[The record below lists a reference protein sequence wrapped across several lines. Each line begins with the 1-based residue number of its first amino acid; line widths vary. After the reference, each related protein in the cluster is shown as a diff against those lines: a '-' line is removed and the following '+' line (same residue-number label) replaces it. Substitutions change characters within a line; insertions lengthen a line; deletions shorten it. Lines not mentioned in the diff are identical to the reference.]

1 MNNNDNKTTFLGLLK
16 YTVNIP
22 RIQRDYA
29 QGREQTTTDVIR
41 SRFLDKLMQA
51 IQPEGSVHLDFVYG
65 LERPGD
71 KGENIFLPIDGQQ
84 RLTTLF
90 LLHWYFLQSQA
101 DEDSDQLKSLKNDSD
116 PLKPLKNFRYETRS
130 TTAAFLRML
139 LEKRD
144 SLLPK
149 KSDAELS
156 KIIQDQNWFQAS
168 WKYDPSISGML
179 VMLDAIEKK
188 NKEANLT
195 PQSVSA
201 DSLNQITF
209 DLILLNKETDP
220 DLLYRKINSR
230 GRKLTDYENFKAE
243 LFQALDEQRQN
254 GARDEGSFSS
264 LKQKLDTSWSNY
276 VFRLLKDEEKGKSK
290 NEDRTEAVDKAL
302 LNLFCSHARIFLW
315 NQASGKSESTTPA
328 NEKQSETPEKE
339 NTTDYLRARY
349 YLEQIREKGGLE
361 AFVKSFSENMEWWTM
376 PSDAPHSYNR
386 TIASHVASSKDIDSS
401 KSQATELPIVI
412 DFDGKETNPFKRI
425 CRSEDDLKTL
435 CFFYAMG
442 KLGKQLDEQ
451 KPSEEQIRQLHERL
465 LLLRNFLFNADTEE
479 RYMPAMI
486 PFIGDLME
494 KGSSVVL
501 KGSSPSNSGIK
512 QLQWPQEQL
521 KLKLRRNWRTNNGEE
536 DRKTLADLENHTLLR
551 GDVSVVITG
560 EEYSSEQAKK
570 LLAILPKQGEDGN
583 FQRALLTFAV
593 SCTAEDFISTGNTKL
608 MDTSVPKYLLYDTN
622 EGGLREDLHS
632 TKENAI
638 KGNLRI
644 MLGEFA
650 SNNYESLDGY
660 LDALVQEKQ
669 KHGMDYRSYLIKYR
683 RLLLNWCLELN
694 DKGTVKGWKYCY
706 FAVNP
711 NKIPASLSVRQS
723 RAQDYRSSWFWCL
736 PELICL
742 LCNPDL
748 SKNPRVIGVEYK
760 NRAMIRVNANDGIL
774 CEDKAF
780 VIGKLLEKGNDKPDE
795 NRWSPCIKIEIP
807 QRNAATGTPTDTL
820 DRVLLGCAVVRAL
833 QDPESEEGKALRAL
847 REKQGNAGQ
856 QTWEWKLPS
865 YDSHRG
871 ELGEDSA
878 TESVTVAVT
887 NVSDSPAPA
896 ADTVSRNQEEP

>member
-1 MNNNDNKTTFLGLLK
+1 MNNNNKTTFLELLEN

-65 LERPGD
+65 LVRPGD
-71 KGENIFLPIDGQQ
+71 EGENIFLPIDGQQ

-90 LLHWYFLQSQA
+90 LLHWYFLEA
-101 DEDSDQLKSLKNDSD
+101 DEDPDQLKSLKNDSD
-116 PLKPLKNFRYETRS
+116 QLKFLKNFRYETRS

-144 SLLPK
+144 SLLDK
-149 KSDAELS
+149 KSDAELRKTKLS
-156 KIIQDQNWFQAS
+156 IIIQDQNWFQAS

-243 LFQALDEQRQN
+243 LFQALDEQLQN
-254 GARDEGSFSS
+254 GARKNKELFSS

-276 VFRLLKDEEKGKSK
+276 VFRLLRDEEKDKSK
-290 NEDRTEAVDKAL
+290 KEDRTEAVDKAL

-339 NTTDYLRARY
+339 NTTDYLRARN
-349 YLEQIREKGGLE
+349 YLEQIKESLVDFVSYFLE
-361 AFVKSFSENMEWWTM
+361 SMEWWT
-376 PSDAPHSYNR
+376 SVSYDN
-386 TIASHVASSKDIDSS
+386 TIASHVASSKDIGSS

-412 DFDGKETNPFKRI
+412 DFDGKEINPFKRI
-425 CRSEDDLKTL
+425 CRSEDSLRTL

-442 KLGKQLDEQ
+442 ELGEKNLFEG
-451 KPSEEQIRQLHERL
+451 EIHERL

-494 KGSSVVL
+494 KGSSVVR
-501 KGSSPSNSGIK
+501 KGSYPSNSGIR
-512 QLQWPQEQL
+512 QLQWTQE
-521 KLKLRRNWRTNNGEE
+521 KLKLGLRENWRTNNGEE
-536 DRKTLADLENHTLLR
+536 DRKTLADLENHNLLRGDVSVVLLR

-560 EEYSSEQAKK
+560 DEYSSEQAKKLEYSSEQAKK
-570 LLAILPKQGEDGN
+570 LLAILPKPGEDGN

-593 SCTAEDFISTGNTKL
+593 SCTAEGFISTGNTKL
-608 MDTSVPKYLLYDTN
+608 MDTSVPRCLLYDAN
-622 EGGLREDLHS
+622 EGDLREALHS

-638 KGNLRI
+638 KGNLRS
-644 MLGEFA
+644 MLGEFE
-650 SNNYESLDGY
+650 SEKYESLDGY
-660 LDALVQEKQ
+660 LDALVQDVQ
-669 KHGMDYRSYLIKYR
+669 GMDYRAYLIKYR
-683 RLLLNWCLELN
+683 RLLLNWGLVLN
-694 DKGTVKGWKYCY
+694 DKGTVTGWKCCY

-711 NKIPASLSVRQS
+711 GKIPSSLSVRQY
-723 RAQDYRSSWFWCL
+723 RAQDYRSSWYWCL
-736 PELICL
+736 PELVCL
-742 LCNPDL
+742 LCG
-748 SKNPRVIGVEYK
+748 KVEVFKKQYEDK
-760 NRAMIRVNANDGIL
+760 AVIRVNDNNGIL

-780 VIGKLLEKGNDKPDE
+780 VIGRLVMRDNGKPDE
-795 NRWSPCIKIEIP
+795 YDWLPLIRIEIP
-807 QRNAATGTPTDTL
+807 QRDAATDTL

-847 REKQGNAGQ
+847 REKRENAGQ

-871 ELGEDSA
+871 ELGEDST

-887 NVSDSPAPA
+887 NVSDTPAPA

>member
-29 QGREQTTTDVIR
+29 QGRKQTTTDVIR

-65 LERPGD
+65 LKRPGD
-71 KGENIFLPIDGQQ
+71 EGENIFLPIDGQQ

-101 DEDSDQLKSLKNDSD
+101 DEDSDH
-116 PLKPLKNFRYETRS
+116 LKPLKNFRYETRS

-149 KSDAELS
+149 ESDAELS

-243 LFQALDEQRQN
+243 LFQALDEQLQN
-254 GARDEGSFSS
+254 SAGDEELFSS

-276 VFRLLKDEEKGKSK
+276 VFRLLRDEEKDKSK

-315 NQASGKSESTTPA
+315 KQASGKSESTTPA

-339 NTTDYLRARY
+339 NTTDYLRAQY

-501 KGSSPSNSGIK
+501 KGSSPSNSGIR
-512 QLQWPQEQL
+512 QLQWTQE
-521 KLKLRRNWRTNNGEE
+521 KLKLGLRKNWRTNNGEE
-536 DRKTLADLENHTLLR
+536 DRKTLADLENHNLLR

-560 EEYSSEQAKK
+560 DEITGDEYSYSCEQAKK
-570 LLAILPKQGEDGN
+570 LLAILPKPGEDGN

-593 SCTAEDFISTGNTKL
+593 SCTAEGFISTGNTKL
-608 MDTSVPKYLLYDTN
+608 MDTSVPRCLLYDAN
-622 EGGLREDLHS
+622 EGALREDLHS

-638 KGNLRI
+638 KGNLRS
-644 MLGEFA
+644 MLGEFE

-660 LDALVQEKQ
+660 LDALVQDVQ
-669 KHGMDYRSYLIKYR
+669 GMDYRAYLIKYR
-683 RLLLNWCLELN
+683 RLLLNWGLVLN
-694 DKGTVKGWKYCY
+694 DKGTVTGWKCCY

-711 NKIPASLSVRQS
+711 GKIPSSLSVRQY

-742 LCNPDL
+742 LCNPDS
-748 SKNPRVIGVEYK
+748 SKNPQVINVEYK
-760 NRAMIRVNANDGIL
+760 NRAVIRVNANDDNDANDDIL

-780 VIGKLLEKGNDKPDE
+780 VIGKPDE
-795 NRWSPCIKIEIP
+795 NGWSPCIKIEIP
-807 QRNAATGTPTDTL
+807 QRDAATDTL

-833 QDPESEEGKALRAL
+833 QDSESEEGKALRAL
-847 REKQGNAGQ
+847 REKRENAGQ

-871 ELGEDSA
+871 KLGEDST
-878 TESVTVAVT
+878 TERVTVAVT
-887 NVSDSPAPA
+887 NVSGTPAPE

>member
-1 MNNNDNKTTFLGLLK
+1 MNNNDNKTTFLGLLEE

-29 QGREQTTTDVIR
+29 QGRKQTTTDVIR

-65 LERPGD
+65 LKRPGD
-71 KGENIFLPIDGQQ
+71 EGENIFLPIDGQQ

-90 LLHWYFLQSQA
+90 LLHWYFLKA
-101 DEDSDQLKSLKNDSD
+101 DEDSEQLKS
-116 PLKPLKNFRYETRS
+116 LKNFRYETRS

-139 LEKRD
+139 LKERK
-144 SLLPK
+144 SLLAK

-156 KIIQDQNWFQAS
+156 KTKLSIIIQDQNWFQAS

-179 VMLDAIEKK
+179 VMLDAIEQK
-188 NKEANLT
+188 NVA
-195 PQSVSA
+195 PRSVPA
-201 DSLNQITF
+201 ESLNQISF

-254 GARDEGSFSS
+254 SAGDEEFFSS

-276 VFRLLKDEEKGKSK
+276 VFRLLKDEKKDK
-290 NEDRTEAVDKAL
+290 NKKEDRTEAVDKAL

-328 NEKQSETPEKE
+328 NKKQSETPEKE

-376 PSDAPHSYNR
+376 PSDDPHSYNR

-512 QLQWPQEQL
+512 QLQWLQEQI
-521 KLKLRRNWRTNNGEE
+521 KLKWRSNNGEE
-536 DRKTLADLENHTLLR
+536 DRKTLADLENHNLLR

-560 EEYSSEQAKK
+560 DEITGDEYSSEQAKK
-570 LLAILPKQGEDGN
+570 LLAILPKPGEDGN

-660 LDALVQEKQ
+660 LDALVQDVQ
-669 KHGMDYRSYLIKYR
+669 GMDYRAYLIKYR

-736 PELICL
+736 PELSCL

-748 SKNPRVIGVEYK
+748 SKNPRVIDVEYK
-760 NRAMIRVNANDGIL
+760 NRAVIRVNDNDDIL

-780 VIGKLLEKGNDKPDE
+780 VIGKLHEKGNDKPDE
-795 NRWSPCIKIEIP
+795 NGWSPCIKIEIP
-807 QRNAATGTPTDTL
+807 QRDAATDAL

-833 QDPESEEGKALRAL
+833 QDSESEEGKALRAL
-847 REKQGNAGQ
+847 REKWENAGQ

-865 YDSHRG
+865 YDSRCG

-887 NVSDSPAPA
+887 NVADTPAPE

>member
-1 MNNNDNKTTFLGLLK
+1 MNNNGNKTTFLGLLEN
-16 YTVNIP
+16 TVNIP

-29 QGREQTTTDVIR
+29 QGRKQTTTDVIR

-71 KGENIFLPIDGQQ
+71 EGENIFLPIDGQQ

-90 LLHWYFLQSQA
+90 LLHWYFL
-101 DEDSDQLKSLKNDSD
+101 DNKVPDQLKS
-116 PLKPLKNFRYETRS
+116 LKNFRYETRS

-144 SLLPK
+144 SLLAK

-188 NKEANLT
+188 NKEAKLT

-201 DSLNQITF
+201 ESLNQITF

-254 GARDEGSFSS
+254 GEGKNKELFSS

-276 VFRLLKDEEKGKSK
+276 VFRLLRDEEKDKSK
-290 NEDRTEAVDKAL
+290 KEDRTEAVDKAL
-302 LNLFCSHARIFLW
+302 LNLFCSHARIFVW
-315 NQASGKSESTTPA
+315 KQASRKSESTTPA

-339 NTTDYLRARY
+339 NTTDYLRARN
-349 YLEQIREKGGLE
+349 YLEKIKESLVDFVSYFLE
-361 AFVKSFSENMEWWTM
+361 SMEWWT
-376 PSDAPHSYNR
+376 SGSYDN

-425 CRSEDDLKTL
+425 CRSEDSLRTL

-442 KLGKQLDEQ
+442 ELGKQKKLPKER
-451 KPSEEQIRQLHERL
+451 IHERL

-479 RYMPAMI
+479 RFMPVMI
-486 PFIGDLME
+486 PFIHDLMS
-494 KGSSVVL
+494 KAPSNVL
-501 KGSSPSNSGIK
+501 GGPYPSNSGIR
-512 QLQWPQEQL
+512 QLQWPQE
-521 KLKLRRNWRTNNGEE
+521 KLKLGLRKNWRTNNGEE
-536 DRKTLADLENHTLLR
+536 NRKTLADLENHALLH
-551 GDVSVVITG
+551 GDVSVVITDDK
-560 EEYSSEQAKK
+560 YSSEQAKK

-593 SCTAEDFISTGNTKL
+593 SCTNKYKGLNSPDFISTGNTKL
-608 MDTSVPKYLLYDTN
+608 MDTSVPRCLLYDAN
-622 EGGLREDLHS
+622 EGDLREDLHS

-638 KGNLRI
+638 KGNLRS
-644 MLGEFA
+644 MLGKFE

-660 LDALVQEKQ
+660 LDTLVQDVQ
-669 KHGMDYRSYLIKYR
+669 GMDYRVYLIKYR
-683 RLLLNWCLELN
+683 RLLLNWGLVLN
-694 DKGTVKGWKYCY
+694 DKGTVKGWNCCY

-711 NKIPASLSVRQS
+711 NKIPSSLSVRQY
-723 RAQDYRSSWFWCL
+723 RAQDYRSSWYWCL

-742 LCNPDL
+742 LCNPDS
-748 SKNPRVIGVEYK
+748 SKNLPFTDVEYK
-760 NRAMIRVNANDGIL
+760 NRAMIRVNNNDGIL

-780 VIGKLLEKGNDKPDE
+780 VIGKLHEKGNDKPDE

-807 QRNAATGTPTDTL
+807 QRDAATDAL

-833 QDPESEEGKALRAL
+833 QDSESEEGKALRAL
-847 REKQGNAGQ
+847 REERENAGQ

-865 YDSHRG
+865 YDSHCG
-871 ELGEDSA
+871 ELGEDST
-878 TESVTVAVT
+878 TERVTVAVT
-887 NVSDSPAPA
+887 NVSGTPAPA
-896 ADTVSRNQEEP
+896 ADTVSRDQEEP

>member
-1 MNNNDNKTTFLGLLK
+1 MNNNDNKTTFLGLLEK

-71 KGENIFLPIDGQQ
+71 EGENIFLPIDGQQ

-90 LLHWYFLQSQA
+90 LLHWYFLEA
-101 DEDSDQLKSLKNDSD
+101 DKDPDQLKS
-116 PLKPLKNFRYETRS
+116 LKNFRYETRS

-144 SLLPK
+144 SLLAK

-156 KIIQDQNWFQAS
+156 IIIQDQNWFQAS

-179 VMLDAIEKK
+179 VMLDSIEKK

-243 LFQALDEQRQN
+243 LFQALDEQLQN
-254 GARDEGSFSS
+254 GAGKNKKLFSS

-339 NTTDYLRARY
+339 NTTDYLRARN
-349 YLEQIREKGGLE
+349 YLEQIKESLVDFVSYFLE
-361 AFVKSFSENMEWWTM
+361 SMEWWT
-376 PSDAPHSYNR
+376 SGSYDN
-386 TIASHVASSKDIDSS
+386 TIASHVASSKDIGSS

-412 DFDGKETNPFKRI
+412 DFDGKEINPFKRI
-425 CRSEDDLKTL
+425 CRSEDSLRTL

-442 KLGKQLDEQ
+442 ELGEKNLFEG
-451 KPSEEQIRQLHERL
+451 EIHERL

-479 RYMPAMI
+479 RYMPVMI
-486 PFIGDLME
+486 PFIGALME
-494 KGSSVVL
+494 QGSSNVL
-501 KGSSPSNSGIK
+501 GGPYPSNSGIR
-512 QLQWPQEQL
+512 QLQWTQE
-521 KLKLRRNWRTNNGEE
+521 KLKLELRKNWRTNNGEE
-536 DRKTLADLENHTLLR
+536 DRKTLADLENHNLLRGDVSVVLLR

-560 EEYSSEQAKK
+560 DEYSYSCEQAKK

-593 SCTAEDFISTGNTKL
+593 SCTAKDFISTGNTSHMGDK
-608 MDTSVPKYLLYDTN
+608 VPRCLLYDAN
-622 EGGLREDLHS
+622 EGDLREDLHS
-632 TKENAI
+632 TKENAT
-638 KGNLRI
+638 KDNLRS
-644 MLGEFA
+644 MLGKFA
-650 SNNYESLDGY
+650 SEKYESLDGY
-660 LDALVQEKQ
+660 LDALVQDVQ
-669 KHGMDYRSYLIKYR
+669 GMDYRAYLIKYR
-683 RLLLNWCLELN
+683 RLLLNWGLVLN
-694 DKGTVKGWKYCY
+694 DKGTVTGWKCCY

-711 NKIPASLSVRQS
+711 GKIPSSLSVRQY
-723 RAQDYRSSWFWCL
+723 RAQDYRSSWYWCL

-742 LCNPDL
+742 LCG
-748 SKNPRVIGVEYK
+748 KVEVFKKQYEDK
-760 NRAMIRVNANDGIL
+760 AVIRVNDNDDIL

-780 VIGKLLEKGNDKPDE
+780 VIGKLVMRDNGKPDE
-795 NRWSPCIKIEIP
+795 YDWLPLIRIEIP
-807 QRNAATGTPTDTL
+807 QRDAATDTL

-833 QDPESEEGKALRAL
+833 QDSESEEGKALRAL
-847 REKQGNAGQ
+847 REKRENAGQ

-878 TESVTVAVT
+878 TERVTVTVT
-887 NVSDSPAPA
+887 NVSDTPAPA

>member
-1 MNNNDNKTTFLGLLK
+1 MNNNYNKTTFLELLEN

-65 LERPGD
+65 LKRPGD
-71 KGENIFLPIDGQQ
+71 EGENIFLPIDGQQ

-90 LLHWYFLQSQA
+90 LLHWYFLEA
-101 DEDSDQLKSLKNDSD
+101 DEDPDQLKSLKNDSD
-116 PLKPLKNFRYETRS
+116 QLKPLKNFRYETRS

-139 LEKRD
+139 LEKRK
-144 SLLPK
+144 SLLAK

-195 PQSVSA
+195 PQRVSA
-201 DSLNQITF
+201 ESLNQITF

-243 LFQALDEQRQN
+243 LFQALDEQLQN
-254 GARDEGSFSS
+254 GAGDEEPFSS

-276 VFRLLKDEEKGKSK
+276 VFGLLRDEEKDKSK
-290 NEDRTEAVDKAL
+290 KEDRTEAVDKAL

-339 NTTDYLRARY
+339 NTTDYLRARD
-349 YLEQIREKGGLE
+349 YLEQIKKSLVD
-361 AFVKSFSENMEWWTM
+361 FVSYFLKSMKWWT
-376 PSDAPHSYNR
+376 SGSYDK
-386 TIASHVASSKDIDSS
+386 TIASHVASSKDIGSS

-425 CRSEDDLKTL
+425 CRSEDSLRTL

-442 KLGKQLDEQ
+442 ELGKQKKLPKER
-451 KPSEEQIRQLHERL
+451 IHERL

-494 KGSSVVL
+494 KGSSVVQ

-512 QLQWPQEQL
+512 QLQWLQEQI
-521 KLKLRRNWRTNNGEE
+521 KLKWRSNNGEE
-536 DRKTLADLENHTLLR
+536 DRKTLADLENHNLLR

-560 EEYSSEQAKK
+560 DEYSCEQAKK

-593 SCTAEDFISTGNTKL
+593 SCTAKDFISTGNTKH
-608 MDTSVPKYLLYDTN
+608 MDTSVPRCLLYDAN
-622 EGGLREDLHS
+622 EGDLREDLHS

-644 MLGEFA
+644 MLGEFE

-660 LDALVQEKQ
+660 LDALVQDVQ
-669 KHGMDYRSYLIKYR
+669 GMDYRAYLIKYR
-683 RLLLNWCLELN
+683 RLLLNWGLVLN
-694 DKGTVKGWKYCY
+694 DKGTVKGWKCCY

-711 NKIPASLSVRQS
+711 GKIPSSLSVRQY

-742 LCNPDL
+742 LCNPDS
-748 SKNPRVIGVEYK
+748 SKNLPFTDDEYK
-760 NRAMIRVNANDGIL
+760 NRAVIRVNANDDNDDNDDIL

-780 VIGKLLEKGNDKPDE
+780 VIGKPDE
-795 NRWSPCIKIEIP
+795 NGWSPCIKIEIP
-807 QRNAATGTPTDTL
+807 QRDAATDTL

-847 REKQGNAGQ
+847 RENRENAGQ

-865 YDSHRG
+865 YDSRSG
-871 ELGEDSA
+871 KLGEDST

-887 NVSDSPAPA
+887 NVSDTPAPA

>member
-1 MNNNDNKTTFLGLLK
+1 MNNNDNKTTFLGLLKK

-71 KGENIFLPIDGQQ
+71 EGENIFLPIDGQQ

-90 LLHWYFLQSQA
+90 LLHWYFLEA
-101 DEDSDQLKSLKNDSD
+101 DEDPDQLKSLKNDSD
-116 PLKPLKNFRYETRS
+116 QLKSLKNFRYETRS

-144 SLLPK
+144 SLLAK

-156 KIIQDQNWFQAS
+156 IIIQDQNWFQAS

-179 VMLDAIEKK
+179 VMLDSIEKK

-243 LFQALDEQRQN
+243 LFQALDEQLQN
-254 GARDEGSFSS
+254 GAGKNKKLFSS

-479 RYMPAMI
+479 RYMPVMI
-486 PFIGDLME
+486 PFIRDLMSNDPSNVLD
-494 KGSSVVL
+494 GSY
-501 KGSSPSNSGIK
+501 PSNSGIR
-512 QLQWPQEQL
+512 QLQWTQE
-521 KLKLRRNWRTNNGEE
+521 KLKLGLRKNWRTNNGEE
-536 DRKTLADLENHTLLR
+536 DRKTLADLENHNLLR

-560 EEYSSEQAKK
+560 EEITGDEYSCEQAKK

-593 SCTAEDFISTGNTKL
+593 SCTAKDFISTGNTKH
-608 MDTSVPKYLLYDTN
+608 MDTSVPRCLLYDAN
-622 EGGLREDLHS
+622 EGDLREDLHS
-632 TKENAI
+632 TKENAT
-638 KGNLRI
+638 KNNLRS
-644 MLGEFA
+644 MLGKFA
-650 SNNYESLDGY
+650 SEKYESLDGY
-660 LDALVQEKQ
+660 LDALVQDVQ
-669 KHGMDYRSYLIKYR
+669 GMDYRAYLIKYR
-683 RLLLNWCLELN
+683 RLLLKWGLVLN
-694 DKGTVKGWKYCY
+694 DKGTVTGWKCCY

-711 NKIPASLSVRQS
+711 GKIPSSLSVRQY
-723 RAQDYRSSWFWCL
+723 RAQDYRSSWYWCL

-742 LCNPDL
+742 LCNPDS
-748 SKNPRVIGVEYK
+748 SKKLPLTDVEYK
-760 NRAMIRVNANDGIL
+760 NRAMIRVNNNDGIL

-807 QRNAATGTPTDTL
+807 QRDAATDTL

-847 REKQGNAGQ
+847 REKRENAGQ

-865 YDSHRG
+865 YDSRSG
-871 ELGEDSA
+871 KLGEDST

-887 NVSDSPAPA
+887 NVADTPAPA

>member
-1 MNNNDNKTTFLGLLK
+1 MNNNGNKTTFLGLLEN
-16 YTVNIP
+16 TVNIP

-29 QGREQTTTDVIR
+29 QGRKQTTTDVIR

-71 KGENIFLPIDGQQ
+71 EGENIFLPIDGQQ

-90 LLHWYFLQSQA
+90 LLHWYFL
-101 DEDSDQLKSLKNDSD
+101 DNKVPDQLKS
-116 PLKPLKNFRYETRS
+116 LKNFRYETRS

-144 SLLPK
+144 SLLAK

-188 NKEANLT
+188 NKEAKLT
-195 PQSVSA
+195 PQSVF
-201 DSLNQITF
+201 LNQITF

-254 GARDEGSFSS
+254 GEGKNKKLFSS
-264 LKQKLDTSWSNY
+264 LKQELDTSWSNY
-276 VFRLLKDEEKGKSK
+276 VFRLLRDEEKDKSK
-290 NEDRTEAVDKAL
+290 KEDRTEAVDKAL

-315 NQASGKSESTTPA
+315 NQASRKSESTTPA

-339 NTTDYLRARY
+339 NTTDYLRARN
-349 YLEQIREKGGLE
+349 YLEKIKESLVDFVSYFLE
-361 AFVKSFSENMEWWTM
+361 SMEWWT
-376 PSDAPHSYNR
+376 SGSYDN

-425 CRSEDDLKTL
+425 CRSEDSLRTL

-442 KLGKQLDEQ
+442 ELGKQKKLPKER
-451 KPSEEQIRQLHERL
+451 IHERL

-486 PFIGDLME
+486 PFIGALME
-494 KGSSVVL
+494 QGSSKVREV
-501 KGSSPSNSGIK
+501 SSPPSNSGIR
-512 QLQWPQEQL
+512 QLQWTQE
-521 KLKLRRNWRTNNGEE
+521 KLKLELRGNWRTNNGEE
-536 DRKTLADLENHTLLR
+536 DRKTLADLENHALLH
-551 GDVSVVITG
+551 GDVNVVITG
-560 EEYSSEQAKK
+560 DEYSCEQAKK
-570 LLAILPKQGEDGN
+570 LLALLPKPGKDEN
-583 FQRALLTFAV
+583 LQRALLTFAL
-593 SCTAEDFISTGNTKL
+593 SCTAEGFIDMGK
-608 MDTSVPKYLLYDTN
+608 SVSKYLLYDTN
-622 EGGLREDLHS
+622 EGYLREEIRSAD
-632 TKENAI
+632 ENDI
-638 KGNLRI
+638 KANLRI
-644 MLGEFA
+644 MLKEFVKK
-650 SNNYESLDGY
+650 NYESLDGY
-660 LDALVQEKQ
+660 LDALDQEEQEKE
-669 KHGMDYRSYLIKYR
+669 HGMDYRAYLIKYR
-683 RLLLNWCLELN
+683 KQLLTWRLEQ
-694 DKGTVKGWKYCY
+694 KGDTKGWKYCY
-706 FAVNP
+706 FSADYNR
-711 NKIPASLSVRQS
+711 PAFLKVSQS
-723 RAQDYRSSWFWCL
+723 RVQNYQSSWFWCL

-742 LCNPDL
+742 LCG
-748 SKNPRVIGVEYK
+748 KVEVFKKQYEDK
-760 NRAMIRVNANDGIL
+760 AVIRVNDNDDIL

-780 VIGKLLEKGNDKPDE
+780 VIGKLHEKGNDKPDE

-807 QRNAATGTPTDTL
+807 QRDAATGTPTDTL

-833 QDPESEEGKALRAL
+833 QDSESEEGKALRAL
-847 REKQGNAGQ
+847 RENRENAGQ

-871 ELGEDSA
+871 ELGEDST

-887 NVSDSPAPA
+887 NVSDTPAPA

>member
-1 MNNNDNKTTFLGLLK
+1 MNNNDNKTTFLELLKK

-71 KGENIFLPIDGQQ
+71 EGENIFLPIDGQQ

-90 LLHWYFLQSQA
+90 LLHWYFLEA
-101 DEDSDQLKSLKNDSD
+101 DEDPDQLKSLKNDSD
-116 PLKPLKNFRYETRS
+116 QLKSLKNFRYETRS

-139 LEKRD
+139 LKERK
-144 SLLPK
+144 SLLDK

-243 LFQALDEQRQN
+243 LFQALDEQLQN
-254 GARDEGSFSS
+254 GARKNKELFSS
-264 LKQKLDTSWSNY
+264 LKQELDTSWSNY
-276 VFRLLKDEEKGKSK
+276 VFRLLRDEEKDKSK
-290 NEDRTEAVDKAL
+290 KEDRTEAVDKAL

-315 NQASGKSESTTPA
+315 NQTSGKSESTTPA

-339 NTTDYLRARY
+339 NTTDYLRARD
-349 YLEQIREKGGLE
+349 YLEQIKKSLVDFVSYFLE
-361 AFVKSFSENMEWWTM
+361 SMEWWT
-376 PSDAPHSYNR
+376 SVSYDN
-386 TIASHVASSKDIDSS
+386 TIASHVASSKDIGSS

-425 CRSEDDLKTL
+425 CRSEDSLRTL

-442 KLGKQLDEQ
+442 ELGKKNLFEG
-451 KPSEEQIRQLHERL
+451 EIHERL

-494 KGSSVVL
+494 QGSSVVR

-512 QLQWPQEQL
+512 QLQWLQEQI
-521 KLKLRRNWRTNNGEE
+521 KLKWRSNNGEE
-536 DRKTLADLENHTLLR
+536 DRKTLADLENHNLLR

-593 SCTAEDFISTGNTKL
+593 SCTAEGFISTGNTKL
-608 MDTSVPKYLLYDTN
+608 MDTSVPRCLLYDAN
-622 EGGLREDLHS
+622 EGDLREDLHS

-638 KGNLRI
+638 KGNLRS
-644 MLGEFA
+644 MLGEFE

-660 LDALVQEKQ
+660 LDALVQDVQ
-669 KHGMDYRSYLIKYR
+669 GMDYRAYLIKYR
-683 RLLLNWCLELN
+683 RLLLNWGLVLN
-694 DKGTVKGWKYCY
+694 DKGTVKGWRCCY

-711 NKIPASLSVRQS
+711 GKIPSSLSVRQY
-723 RAQDYRSSWFWCL
+723 RAQDYRSSWYWCL
-736 PELICL
+736 PELVCL
-742 LCNPDL
+742 LCNPDS
-748 SKNPRVIGVEYK
+748 SKNPPLTDVEYK
-760 NRAMIRVNANDGIL
+760 NRAMIRVNNNDGIL

-795 NRWSPCIKIEIP
+795 NGWSPCIKIEIP
-807 QRNAATGTPTDTL
+807 QRDAATDTL

-847 REKQGNAGQ
+847 REKRENAGQ

-878 TESVTVAVT
+878 TERVTVTVT
-887 NVSDSPAPA
+887 NVSDTPAPA

>member
-1 MNNNDNKTTFLGLLK
+1 MNNNDNKTTFLGLLEK

-29 QGREQTTTDVIR
+29 QGRKQTTTDVIR

-65 LERPGD
+65 LERPVD
-71 KGENIFLPIDGQQ
+71 EGEIIFLPIDGQQ

-90 LLHWYFLQSQA
+90 LLHWYFLQSKA
-101 DEDSDQLKSLKNDSD
+101 DEDSDQLKS
-116 PLKPLKNFRYETRS
+116 LKNFRYETRS

-144 SLLPK
+144 SLLAK

-156 KIIQDQNWFQAS
+156 KTELSIIIQDQNWFQAS

-179 VMLDAIEKK
+179 VMLDSIEKK

-201 DSLNQITF
+201 ESLNQITF

-254 GARDEGSFSS
+254 GAGKNKKLFSS

-276 VFRLLKDEEKGKSK
+276 VFRLLKPKEKDKSK

-339 NTTDYLRARY
+339 NTTDYLRARN
-349 YLEQIREKGGLE
+349 YLEQIKESLVDFVSYFLE
-361 AFVKSFSENMEWWTM
+361 SMEWWT
-376 PSDAPHSYNR
+376 SGSYDN
-386 TIASHVASSKDIDSS
+386 TIASHVASSKDIGSS

-412 DFDGKETNPFKRI
+412 DFDGKEINPFKRI
-425 CRSEDDLKTL
+425 CRSEDSLRTL

-442 KLGKQLDEQ
+442 ELGEKNLFEG
-451 KPSEEQIRQLHERL
+451 EIHERL

-479 RYMPAMI
+479 RYMPVMI
-486 PFIGDLME
+486 PFIGALME
-494 KGSSVVL
+494 QGSSNVL
-501 KGSSPSNSGIK
+501 GGPYPSNSGIR
-512 QLQWPQEQL
+512 QLQWTQE
-521 KLKLRRNWRTNNGEE
+521 KLKLELRKNWRTNNGEE
-536 DRKTLADLENHTLLR
+536 DRKTLADLENHALLH
-551 GDVSVVITG
+551 GDVSVVITDDK
-560 EEYSSEQAKK
+560 YSSEQAKK
-570 LLAILPKQGEDGN
+570 LLAILPKPGEDGN

-593 SCTAEDFISTGNTKL
+593 SCTAKDFISTGNTSHMGDK
-608 MDTSVPKYLLYDTN
+608 VPRCLLYDAN
-622 EGGLREDLHS
+622 EGDLREALHS

-638 KGNLRI
+638 KGNLRS
-644 MLGEFA
+644 MLGEFE

-660 LDALVQEKQ
+660 LDALVQDVQ
-669 KHGMDYRSYLIKYR
+669 GMDYRVYLIKYR
-683 RLLLNWCLELN
+683 RLLLNWGLVLN
-694 DKGTVKGWKYCY
+694 DKGTVKGWKCCY

-711 NKIPASLSVRQS
+711 GKIPASLSVRQS

-742 LCNPDL
+742 LCNPDS
-748 SKNPRVIGVEYK
+748 SKNPPLTDVEYK
-760 NRAMIRVNANDGIL
+760 NRAMIRVNNNDGIL

-807 QRNAATGTPTDTL
+807 QRDAATDTL

-833 QDPESEEGKALRAL
+833 QDSESEEGKALRAL
-847 REKQGNAGQ
+847 RENRENAGQ

-865 YDSHRG
+865 YDSRSG
-871 ELGEDSA
+871 KLGEDST

-887 NVSDSPAPA
+887 NVADTPAPA

>member
-1 MNNNDNKTTFLGLLK
+1 MNNNKNKTTFLRLLEKEK

-29 QGREQTTTDVIR
+29 QGRKQTTTDVIR

-71 KGENIFLPIDGQQ
+71 EGENIFLPIDGQQ

-90 LLHWYFLQSQA
+90 LLHWYFLKA
-101 DEDSDQLKSLKNDSD
+101 DEDPDQLKKS
-116 PLKPLKNFRYETRS
+116 LKNFRYETRS

-144 SLLPK
+144 NLLDK
-149 KSDAELS
+149 KSNAGLS

-179 VMLDAIEKK
+179 VMLDAIEQK
-188 NKEANLT
+188 NVA

-243 LFQALDEQRQN
+243 LFQALDEQLQN

-264 LKQKLDTSWSNY
+264 LKQELDTSWSNY
-276 VFRLLKDEEKGKSK
+276 VFRLLKPKEEDKSK

-328 NEKQSETPEKE
+328 NEKQSETPEKT

-349 YLEQIREKGGLE
+349 YLEQIKESLV
-361 AFVKSFSENMEWWTM
+361 AFVSYFLKSMEWWT
-376 PSDAPHSYNR
+376 SGSYDI
-386 TIASHVASSKDIDSS
+386 TIAPHVASSKDIGSS

-442 KLGKQLDEQ
+442 ELGEKNLFGGE
-451 KPSEEQIRQLHERL
+451 IHERI

-479 RYMPAMI
+479 RYMPVMI
-486 PFIGDLME
+486 PFIGALME
-494 KGSSVVL
+494 QGSSKVL
-501 KGSSPSNSGIK
+501 EGSSPSNSGIK
-512 QLQWPQEQL
+512 QLQWLQEQI
-521 KLKLRRNWRTNNGEE
+521 KLKWRSNNGEE
-536 DRKTLADLENHTLLR
+536 DRKTLADLENHALLH
-551 GDVSVVITG
+551 GDVSVVITRG
-560 EEYSSEQAKK
+560 EYSCEQAKK

-593 SCTAEDFISTGNTKL
+593 SCTAKDFISTGNTKH
-608 MDTSVPKYLLYDTN
+608 MDTSVPRCLLYDAN
-622 EGGLREDLHS
+622 EGDLREDLHS

-644 MLGEFA
+644 MLGEFE

-660 LDALVQEKQ
+660 LDALVQDVQ
-669 KHGMDYRSYLIKYR
+669 GMDYRAYLIKYR
-683 RLLLNWCLELN
+683 RLLLNWGLVLN
-694 DKGTVKGWKYCY
+694 DKGTVTGWKCCY

-711 NKIPASLSVRQS
+711 GKIPSSLSVRQY
-723 RAQDYRSSWFWCL
+723 RAQDYRSSWYWCL
-736 PELICL
+736 PELVCL
-742 LCNPDL
+742 LCNPDS
-748 SKNPRVIGVEYK
+748 SKNLPFTDVEYK
-760 NRAMIRVNANDGIL
+760 NRAMIRVNNNDGIL

-780 VIGKLLEKGNDKPDE
+780 VISRLVVRDSGKPDE
-795 NRWSPCIKIEIP
+795 YDCLPLIKIEIP
-807 QRNAATGTPTDTL
+807 QRDAATDTL

-833 QDPESEEGKALRAL
+833 QDSESEEGKALRAL
-847 REKQGNAGQ
+847 REKRENAGQ

-871 ELGEDSA
+871 ELGEGSA
-878 TESVTVAVT
+878 TERVTVTVIT
-887 NVSDSPAPA
+887 NVSDTPAPA
-896 ADTVSRNQEEP
+896 ADSVSRNQEEP

>member
-1 MNNNDNKTTFLGLLK
+1 MNNNDNKTTFLGLLEE

-29 QGREQTTTDVIR
+29 QGRKQTTTDVIR

-71 KGENIFLPIDGQQ
+71 EGENIFLPIDGQQ

-90 LLHWYFLQSQA
+90 LLHWYFLKA
-101 DEDSDQLKSLKNDSD
+101 DEDSEQLKS
-116 PLKPLKNFRYETRS
+116 LKNFRYETRS

-139 LEKRD
+139 LKERK
-144 SLLPK
+144 SLLAK

-156 KIIQDQNWFQAS
+156 KTKLSIIIQDQNWFQAS

-179 VMLDAIEKK
+179 VMLDAIEQK
-188 NKEANLT
+188 NVA
-195 PQSVSA
+195 PRSVLA
-201 DSLNQITF
+201 KSLNQITF

-243 LFQALDEQRQN
+243 LFQALDEQLQN
-254 GARDEGSFSS
+254 GARKNKKLFSS

-276 VFRLLKDEEKGKSK
+276 VFRLLRDEEKDKSK
-290 NEDRTEAVDKAL
+290 KEDRTEAVDKAL

-339 NTTDYLRARY
+339 NTTDYLRARD
-349 YLEQIREKGGLE
+349 YLKQIKESLVDFVSYFLE
-361 AFVKSFSENMEWWTM
+361 SMEWWT
-376 PSDAPHSYNR
+376 SGSYDN
-386 TIASHVASSKDIDSS
+386 TIASHVASSKDIGSS

-425 CRSEDDLKTL
+425 CRSEDSLRTL

-442 KLGKQLDEQ
+442 ELGKKNLFEG
-451 KPSEEQIRQLHERL
+451 EIHERL

-494 KGSSVVL
+494 QGSSVVL
-501 KGSSPSNSGIK
+501 GGSYPSNSGIR
-512 QLQWPQEQL
+512 QLQWTQE
-521 KLKLRRNWRTNNGEE
+521 KLKLGLRKNWRTNNGEE
-536 DRKTLADLENHTLLR
+536 DRKTLADLENHNLLR

-560 EEYSSEQAKK
+560 DEYSCEQAKK

-593 SCTAEDFISTGNTKL
+593 SCTAKDFISTGNTKL
-608 MDTSVPKYLLYDTN
+608 MDTSVPRCLLYDAN
-622 EGGLREDLHS
+622 EGDLREDLHS

-638 KGNLRI
+638 KGNLRS
-644 MLGEFA
+644 MLGEFE

-660 LDALVQEKQ
+660 LEALVQDVQ
-669 KHGMDYRSYLIKYR
+669 GMDYRAYLIKYR
-683 RLLLNWCLELN
+683 RLLLNWGLVLN
-694 DKGTVKGWKYCY
+694 DKGTVKGWKCCY

-711 NKIPASLSVRQS
+711 NKIPSSLSVRQY
-723 RAQDYRSSWFWCL
+723 RAQDYRSSWYWCL
-736 PELICL
+736 PELVCL
-742 LCNPDL
+742 LCNPD
-748 SKNPRVIGVEYK
+748 SKNPPLTDVEYK
-760 NRAMIRVNANDGIL
+760 NRAMIRVNNNDGIL
-774 CEDKAF
+774 CDKDAF
-780 VIGKLLEKGNDKPDE
+780 VISRLVMRDSGKPDE
-795 NRWSPCIKIEIP
+795 YDCLPLIRIEIP
-807 QRNAATGTPTDTL
+807 QRDAATDAL

-833 QDPESEEGKALRAL
+833 QDSESEEGKALRAL
-847 REKQGNAGQ
+847 RENRENAGQ

-865 YDSHRG
+865 YDSRSG
-871 ELGEDSA
+871 KLGEGST
-878 TESVTVAVT
+878 TESVTVTVT
-887 NVSDSPAPA
+887 NISGTPAPE